1 MADVVAK
8 DDARRLFLTAAPSG
22 NTHVTDG
29 YGTHVVPVS
38 QRKLLGLGVAYEG
51 RASTSG
57 VTRSLEMYNWAGRRY
72 EVVRAAEAEAPTDS
86 RTVVDVGGDPKR
98 FMNATTGEVRLKVRG
113 SAAGSFELGADQVS
127 FTVRFTP

>member
-8 DDARRLFLTAAPSG
+8 DDARRLFLTAAPAG